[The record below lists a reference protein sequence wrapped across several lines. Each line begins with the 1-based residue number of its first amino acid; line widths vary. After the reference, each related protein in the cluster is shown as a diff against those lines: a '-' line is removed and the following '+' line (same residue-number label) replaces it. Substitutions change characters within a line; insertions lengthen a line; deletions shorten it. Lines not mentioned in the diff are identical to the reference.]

1 MLLKTRR
8 LRAAH
13 SAQTL
18 DLRLP
23 ALTGVEIGGGRA
35 ALRRIGSRERW
46 RGEPIK
52 PACTARS
59 TAAKAAGAQARTGND
74 GASGTPETG
83 EEAHNRRRA
92 EEQCTAQG
100 GGSPKAETQDRKH
113 APSFKGGA
121 RSDGDHIGQS
131 QNIGSRTF
139 RYRRL
144 LPSERPCYYLI

>member
-13 SAQTL
+13 SAQPL

-23 ALTGVEIGGGRA
+23 ALTGVENGGGRA
-35 ALRRIGSRERW
+35 ALRRIGSRVRW

-74 GASGTPETG
+74 GASGTPETE
-83 EEAHNRRRA
+83 EEAHNRRR
-92 EEQCTAQG
+92 E
-100 GGSPKAETQDRKH
+100 KAHNAADAAAVRKRKH
-113 APSFKGGA
+113 RIENPHLPSKGVPEATATTSDRVRTSGAAPSDIADFCRA
-121 RSDGDHIGQS
+121 NDLA
-131 QNIGSRTF
+131 TT
-139 RYRRL
+139 
-144 LPSERPCYYLI
+144 